1 MGLLTYPFTVLA
13 DFVGTVATLEEQ
25 EPVLRWDAVEWQ
37 NKTII
42 AAGEYNLKS
51 AVSSAQMQTVYMIYK
66 TVVSGML
73 VVAFLHLCYKK
84 LKEVQR
90 N

>member
-1 MGLLTYPFTVLA
+1 MKNTNRYIALALCFTL
-13 DFVGTVATLEEQ
+13 
-25 EPVLRWDAVEWQ
+25 
-37 NKTII
+37 I